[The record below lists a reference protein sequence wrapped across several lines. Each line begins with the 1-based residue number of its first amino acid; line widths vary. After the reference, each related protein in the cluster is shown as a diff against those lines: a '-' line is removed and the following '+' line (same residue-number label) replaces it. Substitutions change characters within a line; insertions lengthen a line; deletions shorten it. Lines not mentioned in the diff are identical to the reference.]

1 MKLSYYNPNLKIQL
15 DTWSKCWALPLMTDI
30 HTRMPLI
37 IHKLDEEAWLT
48 SSNPMHVSSLL
59 KPYPAE
65 SMDEVT
71 VSREVNKGGNDG
83 VELVEEFFWEI

>member
-1 MKLSYYNPNLKIQL
+1 MIITTAPN
-15 DTWSKCWALPLMTDI
+15 SLMENI

-37 IHKLDEEAWLT
+37 INKLDEEAWLS
-48 SSNPMHVSSLL
+48 SSNPMCVASLL

-71 VSREVNKGGNDG
+71 VSREVNKAGNDG
-83 VELVEEFFWEI
+83 AQLIEEFSWEVVR